1 MEASG
6 HHDEARRM
14 SRTLFTFKGGV
25 HPPEHKTE
33 SNTQPI
39 HSAPLPRHLVIPL
52 SQHIGNPAKPVVN
65 VGDLVRKGQMIAAA
79 DGYISAAVH
88 ASSSGTVTA
97 IDMQA
102 VPHIS
107 GLHDLCITLETD
119 GRDEWIERTPLD
131 YLAMAPAELRM
142 QLRDMGLAGLGGAVF
157 PSAVKLDPGAA
168 HLCPTLI
175 INGGE
180 CEPWITC
187 DDLLMRHHAADI
199 LQGMAVMRH
208 LLGSTEILVGIEDNK
223 PEAIAA
229 MQAAAA
235 RMDFAVEIVPVP
247 AHYPGGGAKQ
257 MIQVLTGKEVPS
269 GKLSTDIGIQV
280 FNVGTAHAL
289 ARAVHHGEPLISRL
303 VTVTGHVQRPQNF
316 EVLIGTPMRTLI
328 TLAGAR
334 NGTTGVLMGGPMMGV
349 PMPSLD
355 VPVVKATN
363 CVLVKSAELFP
374 PLPRAMPCIRCT
386 RCADACPAELQPQ
399 ELFRFAKAGDF
410 GRAQEY
416 HLFDCIECGC
426 CSYVCPSHIP
436 LVDYYRYAKSEIWAR
451 EKEKRAS
458 DLARERHEFR
468 QFRIEREKKEKA
480 EKLAAKAQA
489 ARAHAAQEQTP
500 RTEPGAGEGA
510 APSEADARKALIAAA
525 IARAQAKKAEVAPKN
540 TDNVSPATQREI
552 EEIEA
557 RRAKIRELARKPLES
572 EEKNP

>member
-1 MEASG
+1 
-6 HHDEARRM
+6 M

-25 HPPEHKTE
+25 HPPEHKSE
-33 SNTQPI
+33 SNARPV
-39 HSAPLPRHLVIPL
+39 HAAPLPKKLVIPL
-52 SQHIGNPAKPVVN
+52 RQHIGSPAKPVVE
-65 VGDLVRKGQMIAAA
+65 VGERVLKGQLIGAA

-88 ASSSGTVTA
+88 ASSSGIVSA
-97 IDMQA
+97 IGPA
-102 VPHIS
+102 VVPHAS
-107 GLHDLCITLETD
+107 GLPDECITIETD
-119 GRDEWIERTPLD
+119 GRDEWIEHAPLD
-131 YLAMAPAELRM
+131 YRALEAADLRM
-142 QLRDMGLAGLGGAVF
+142 RLRDLGLTGLGGAVF

-168 HLCPTLI
+168 HPCPTLI
-175 INGGE
+175 LNGGE

-187 DDLLMRHHAADI
+187 DDVLMRTRADDI
-199 LQGMAVMRH
+199 LQGVAVMRH

-235 RMDFAVEIVPVP
+235 KMDFAVEVVAVPTIYP
-247 AHYPGGGAKQ
+247 AGGAKQ
-257 MIQVLTGKEVPS
+257 MIETLTGKQVPS

-303 VTVTGHVQRPQNF
+303 VTVTGHVLRPQNV
-316 EVLIGTPMRTLI
+316 EVLIGTPMHTLI
-328 TLAGAR
+328 DLAGDR
-334 NGTTGVLMGGPMMGV
+334 DGITGVLMGGPMMGM
-349 PMPSLD
+349 PMPDLD

-363 CVLVKSAELFP
+363 CILVQSAELFP
-374 PLPRAMPCIRCT
+374 PLPKALPCIRCT

-436 LVDYYRYAKSEIWAR
+436 LVDFYRYAKSEIWAR

-468 QFRIEREKKEKA
+468 QFRLEREKKEKA
-480 EKLAAKAQA
+480 DKLAAKAQA
-489 ARAHAAQEQTP
+489 KRAEIA
-500 RTEPGAGEGA
+500 A
-510 APSEADARKALIAAA
+510 APAASGAPDADAKKALIAAA
-525 IARAQAKKAEVAPKN
+525 LARAQARKAGIEPR
-540 TDNVSPATQREI
+540 NVDHLPPDKQHEI

-557 RRAKIRELARKPLES
+557 RRAKIRELARQPLETD
-572 EEKNP
+572 EKKP

>member
-1 MEASG
+1 
-6 HHDEARRM
+6 M

-65 VGDLVRKGQMIAAA
+65 VGDKVKKGQMIAAA

-88 ASSSGTVTA
+88 ASSSGTVIA
-97 IDMQA
+97 IDQQA

-107 GLHDLCITLETD
+107 GLPDLCITLETD
-119 GRDEWIERTPLD
+119 GLDEWIAHAPLD
-131 YLAMAPAELRM
+131 YQAMEPAELRS

-168 HLCPTLI
+168 RSCPTLI

-187 DDLLMRHHAADI
+187 DDLLMRHHAHDI
-199 LQGMAVMRH
+199 LQGVSVMRR
-208 LLGSTEILVGIEDNK
+208 LLDSTEILVGIEDNK

-229 MQAAAA
+229 MQAAATL
-235 RMDFAVEIVPVP
+235 MDFAVEIVAVP
-247 AHYPGGGAKQ
+247 ARYPGGGAKQ

-280 FNVGTAHAL
+280 FNVGTAYAL

-303 VTVTGHVQRPQNF
+303 VTVTGHVLRPQNF
-316 EVLIGTPMRTLI
+316 EVLIGTPMHTLI
-328 TLAGAR
+328 TLAGER
-334 NGTTGVLMGGPMMGV
+334 DGNTGVLMGGPMMGV
-349 PMPSLD
+349 PMPHTIPHGLQPVVDRSPLVGNLE

-363 CVLVKSAELFP
+363 CILVKSAELFP
-374 PLPRAMPCIRCT
+374 PLPPAMPCIRCT

-426 CSYVCPSHIP
+426 CSYVCPSRIP

-468 QFRIEREKKEKA
+468 QFRQEREKKEKA

-489 ARAHAAQEQTP
+489 KRAELTTAPA
-500 RTEPGAGEGA
+500 EGA
-510 APSEADARKALIAAA
+510 APSEADAKKALIAAA
-525 IARAQAKKAEVAPKN
+525 LARAQAKKGEATPKN
-540 TDNVSPATQREI
+540 IDTLSPDTQREI

-557 RRAKIRELARKPLES
+557 RRAKIRELAHKPLEPK
-572 EEKNP
+572 EKP

>member
-1 MEASG
+1 
-6 HHDEARRM
+6 M

-39 HSAPLPRHLVIPL
+39 HPAPLPRHLVIPV
-52 SQHIGNPAKPVVN
+52 SQHIGNPAKPIVN
-65 VGDLVRKGQMIAAA
+65 VGDLVKKGQMIAAA

-88 ASSSGTVTA
+88 ASSSGTITA
-97 IDMQA
+97 IDPHA

-119 GRDEWIERTPLD
+119 GRDEWIDHAPLD
-131 YLAMAPAELRM
+131 YKAMAPAELRM

-168 HLCPTLI
+168 HSCPTLI

-187 DDLLMRHHAADI
+187 DDLLMRHHADDI
-199 LQGMAVMRH
+199 LQGVAVMRH

-235 RMDFAVEIVPVP
+235 RVDFAVEVITVP
-247 AHYPGGGAKQ
+247 ARYPGGGAKQ

-280 FNVGTAHAL
+280 FNVGTTYAL

-328 TLAGAR
+328 TLAGER

-363 CVLVKSAELFP
+363 CILVKSAELFP

-399 ELFRFAKAGDF
+399 ELFRFAKTGDF

-480 EKLAAKAQA
+480 DKLAAKAQA
-489 ARAHAAQEQTP
+489 AHAKAALEQTQQA
-500 RTEPGAGEGA
+500 EPTASPAAGAP
-510 APSEADARKALIAAA
+510 PSEADAKKALIAAA
-525 IARAQAKKAEVAPKN
+525 MARAQAKKAETAPKN
-540 TDNVSPATQREI
+540 TDNVSPDTQREI

-557 RRAKIRELARKPLES
+557 RRAKIRELARKPLEPN
-572 EEKNP
+572 EKNP